1 MPRRAIALQKSRAI
15 EQDRKWR
22 AQSAAPGSDRSH
34 ATPPD
39 GLGVSA
45 GAVDHDTRTREKR
58 RDDTSQRSIAAVR
71 RHDRPPA
78 STIRPR
84 FRRSMCEAASVID
97 RKEMIATALC
107 AASHSHLLDGVAYI
121 DELAAGVGLSGRFRI
136 LTSPG
141 SRHL

>member
-1 MPRRAIALQKSRAI
+1 
-15 EQDRKWR
+15 
-22 AQSAAPGSDRSH
+22 
-34 ATPPD
+34 
-39 GLGVSA
+39 
-45 GAVDHDTRTREKR
+45 
-58 RDDTSQRSIAAVR
+58 
-71 RHDRPPA
+71 
-78 STIRPR
+78 
-84 FRRSMCEAASVID
+84 MCEAASVID